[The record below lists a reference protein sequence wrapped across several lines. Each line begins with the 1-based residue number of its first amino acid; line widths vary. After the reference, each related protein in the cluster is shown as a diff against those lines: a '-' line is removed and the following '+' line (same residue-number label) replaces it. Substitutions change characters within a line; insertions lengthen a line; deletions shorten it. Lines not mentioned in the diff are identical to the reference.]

1 MATVF
6 NNLRVMRP
14 SFSLPPSYH
23 SRFEGIYAGPPRR
36 DCYAKMR

>member
-14 SFSLPPSYH
+14 SFSLPSSDH
-23 SRFEGIYAGPPRR
+23 SQFGGIYAGTGATATP
-36 DCYAKMR
+36 K